1 MTDSDVTR
9 DAEDVERP
17 SEIFPS
23 ITTPTEPKR
32 HSRQHRGVD
41 VLPSSSFRSG
51 RFGRMFRNLPVFEL
65 PSLDLLTP
73 LAEKMV
79 PSGGVAPIDNPDI
92 PSGYTYLG
100 QFIDHDITFD
110 PVSSLQRQNDPD
122 ALHNF
127 RTPRFDLDSVYG
139 RGPSDQPYLYDGE
152 KLRLGELA
160 APPDGAERGPDLPR
174 SLPRESVGANGG

>member
-32 HSRQHRGVD
+32 HARQHRGVD

-73 LAEKMV
+73 LAKKMV
-79 PSGGVAPIDNPDI
+79 PSGGGAPIDNPDI

-122 ALHNF
+122 ALHKLPHASVRPRLTVWP
-127 RTPRFDLDSVYG
+127 RTVRPAVSV
-139 RGPSDQPYLYDGE
+139 RRCQ
-152 KLRLGELA
+152 A
-160 APPDGAERGPDLPR
+160 AARR
-174 SLPRESVGANGG
+174 K